1 VSPIRVTGFR
11 IYAPQTIG
19 KSAFSST
26 VMLNSSKTCN
36 RPQ

>member
-1 VSPIRVTGFR
+1 VSPIRNTGFR
-11 IYAPQTIG
+11 FYAPRTID